1 MMRLPRLTPDE
12 QACLHALLPN
22 PAVPAFAARLRQR
35 LAASLGTAAEVRA
48 LPGDAAPAPPG
59 GEPCIAIAP
68 GLAAA
73 WLALRLGGRP
83 GQGDEPPRDARLLKP
98 LRRLIRRTLAESV
111 VNAGEPV
118 WPDVLRLRLVLGGRE
133 GMIEIVW
140 NGAAAM
146 RWASRT
152 LREKT

>member
-1 MMRLPRLTPDE
+1 M
-12 QACLHALLPN
+12 
-22 PAVPAFAARLRQR
+22 
-35 LAASLGTAAEVRA
+35 
-48 LPGDAAPAPPG
+48 
-59 GEPCIAIAP
+59 
-68 GLAAA
+68 
-73 WLALRLGGRP
+73 
-83 GQGDEPPRDARLLKP
+83 
-98 LRRLIRRTLAESV
+98 RRLIRRTLAESV